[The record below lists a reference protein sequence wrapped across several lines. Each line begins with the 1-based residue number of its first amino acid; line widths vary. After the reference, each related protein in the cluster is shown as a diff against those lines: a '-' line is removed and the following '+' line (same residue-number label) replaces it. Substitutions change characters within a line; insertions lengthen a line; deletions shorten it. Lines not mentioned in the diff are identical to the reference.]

1 MNTSFLEIARANRII
16 ALDAL
21 RRKKNNSSS
30 GNDDVPCL
38 QSMRQKRQVIPE
50 FKFTRFHRFE
60 ERLAA

>member
-21 RRKKNNSSS
+21 RRKKNTSVS
-30 GNDDVPCL
+30 GNDDVLCL
-38 QSMRQKRQVIPE
+38 QSMRQKRLAVPV
-50 FKFTRFHRFE
+50 FMTTRIHRFE